1 MARRLDQTAC
11 EAAEAENRCST
22 MRTVPIWDKGIA
34 RSNQLR
40 EYVMQNIVDVAIVG
54 AGPYGLSLAAHL
66 AAAGTSFR
74 ILGKP
79 MSTWRDHMPKG
90 MQLKSDGFA
99 SNLSAPDPES
109 TLKAWSA
116 ERGIE
121 YDDLYIP
128 VKL

>member
-22 MRTVPIWDKGIA
+22 MRTVPLWDKGIA

-54 AGPYGLSLAAHL
+54 AGPSGLSLAAHL

-74 ILGKP
+74 IFGKP

-99 SNLSAPDPES
+99 STLSSPDKNS
-109 TLKAWSA
+109 TLAAWCAANGRPYS
-116 ERGIE
+116 
-121 YDDLYIP
+121 
-128 VKL
+128 